1 VTLKLKY
8 VHLSSISSVKN
19 ILGSHFVYEN
29 GVTSQW
35 VYSQT
40 RILIHA
46 NFLVKMYTNKQLTSA
61 IRKNFFRLIQ
71 RFLVLFN
78 NLEIILLIRKMDVGV
93 INQIKPFYILFIK
106 RKELKIT
113 NMLSTLIIKYELN
126 EELFLN
132 RIEKVRRSKFH
143 IKKQLN
149 LLYLIKSAK

>member
-1 VTLKLKY
+1 
-8 VHLSSISSVKN
+8 
-19 ILGSHFVYEN
+19 
-29 GVTSQW
+29 
-35 VYSQT
+35 
-40 RILIHA
+40 
-46 NFLVKMYTNKQLTSA
+46 MYTNKQLTSA